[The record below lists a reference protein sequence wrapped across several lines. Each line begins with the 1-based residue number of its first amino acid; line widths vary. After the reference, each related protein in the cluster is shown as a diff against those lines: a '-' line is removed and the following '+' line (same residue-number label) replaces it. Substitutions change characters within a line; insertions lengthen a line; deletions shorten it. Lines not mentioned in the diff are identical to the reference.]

1 MGLFSALGGIA
12 DFATGGSGI
21 FSAIGGGI
29 DSMNATDSAKDATN
43 AANAFNSGQAQANRD
58 FQERMSNTSMQ
69 RRVRDLQAAGLN
81 PMLAY
86 SQGGASTPSGA
97 QASSVSVEPLIN
109 SGFQA
114 ANVNTQAQLVRSQA
128 ANLDADTV
136 NKQAQTENF
145 KAQADLTRTETALKT
160 SQIPVQE
167 TTASLQTVEAQK
179 VQQDIKESIARVN
192 QLQLQGKLTEAEAAK
207 VRAEI
212 PGLILMRNQILAQ
225 TAESNAKSALL
236 SSQTGM
242 TNIQAGLAES
252 LVPRAVNESE
262 AQRSWWMQNVSP
274 YLPDILKSSGVAG
287 GLKGLLK

>member
-1 MGLFSALGGIA
+1 
-12 DFATGGSGI
+12 
-21 FSAIGGGI
+21 
-29 DSMNATDSAKDATN
+29 
-43 AANAFNSGQAQANRD
+43 
-58 FQERMSNTSMQ
+58 MQ

-262 AQRSWWMQNVSP
+262 AQVS
-274 YLPDILKSSGVAG
+274 
-287 GLKGLLK
+287 